1 MMFDGLIPLGEAL
14 RPLGLSRMLGARSND
29 RLADL
34 AEKLRSDGAD
44 IEHCHCDIGSAADT
58 AALVDKTLTRYGRLD
73 GAFNNAGIS
82 AGTGRLAELSEER
95 FDELSRVNFKGIWL
109 AMRAEIPAL
118 LRNPQAGAIVNT
130 SSVGGLRGGPNL
142 PHIRRPSGP

>member
-1 MMFDGLIPLGEAL
+1 M
-14 RPLGLSRMLGARSND
+14 
-29 RLADL
+29 
-34 AEKLRSDGAD
+34 
-44 IEHCHCDIGSAADT
+44 
-58 AALVDKTLTRYGRLD
+58 RYGRLD